1 MPLCQTYK
9 EKPYRG
15 GAEKREDA
23 KKRRK
28 RGREKRGV
36 FLTICLP

>member
-1 MPLCQTYK
+1 MALWLTHK

-15 GAEKREDA
+15 GAEEREDT

-28 RGREKRGV
+28 RGRGKKGV